1 MDQNDGF
8 ILEVFSD
15 YVWPWC
21 YFITGRVERLK
32 EEYEI
37 EIRWIAFPLHPETPE
52 EGMSLEELFKGRG
65 IDLPSSMGH
74 LKKVAAELG
83 LPWGMRT
90 RTYNSRRAQELGKW
104 AEALGKGDEFH
115 MAVFQSYFA
124 DGRNIAD
131 ISVLKEI
138 AGTIGLDGRMAEQAL
153 AERTFKEAVDRDWEY
168 SRTCGITAVPT
179 FMVDG
184 QQVVGAQ
191 PYQALQDLVTAA
203 GGNMRK
209 WWGSPV
215 SRVLSD
221 KLYLDVAFSYL
232 PFDDG
237 LLACRIP
244 FVHPG
249 CPGFLFP

>member
-1 MDQNDGF
+1 
-8 ILEVFSD
+8 
-15 YVWPWC
+15 
-21 YFITGRVERLK
+21 
-32 EEYEI
+32 
-37 EIRWIAFPLHPETPE
+37 
-52 EGMSLEELFKGRG
+52 MSLEELFKGRG

-90 RTYNSRRAQELGKW
+90 RTCNSRRAQELGKW

-115 MAVFQSYFA
+115 MAVFQAYFA

-168 SRTCGITAVPT
+168 SRSCGITAVPT

-184 QQVVGAQ
+184 RKVVGAQ
-191 PYQALQDLVTAA
+191 PYQALEDLVTAA
-203 GGNMRK
+203 GGNMRQ
-209 WWGSPV
+209 
-215 SRVLSD
+215 
-221 KLYLDVAFSYL
+221 
-232 PFDDG
+232 
-237 LLACRIP
+237 
-244 FVHPG
+244 
-249 CPGFLFP
+249 